1 MISVSR
7 GIMKFF
13 KAVTAIFLCALSASF
28 GQAQEA
34 SNQRSQVER
43 ALPAELSER
52 QADAIIA
59 EQAEAKELREA
70 ERLARLTSRVNF
82 RVLERKEVDLGER
95 RIIMNRVAPPLLA
108 AQPVAEARVEP
119 ERPQLSEAEIA
130 EMMRRYEEKEHRTI
144 MLSAT
149 VYDRQFTELRW
160 NHEGEQFVAY
170 SSIDF
175 NFMRG
180 VTDFETDGAFYFFF
194 LGIGNE
200 DTETIEERNRL
211 AKEQGWE
218 GYIETHI
225 PQMPAF
231 TLGRAEYAIVAD
243 DPNIIKRDE
252 VFDPIDA
259 LHAYFEQNERRLRIE
274 YQRTEALNDAR
285 KRYQAA
291 NPEEPK
297 DTVINFWPVRGSVY
311 QEQPSR

>member
-1 MISVSR
+1 
-7 GIMKFF
+7 MKFL
-13 KAVTAIFLCALSASF
+13 KAATVVFLCVLSASF

-52 QADAIIA
+52 EADAIVQ
-59 EQAEAKELREA
+59 ERAEAKEQREA

-95 RIIMNRVAPPLLA
+95 KIIMNRVAPPVLQ
-108 AQPVAEARVEP
+108 AQPVEEVRVET
-119 ERPQLSEAEIA
+119 ERPQLSEAEIQ
-130 EMMRRYEEKEHRTI
+130 EMMRRYQEKEHRTI

-160 NHEGEQFVAY
+160 TYEGEQFLAY

-180 VTDFETDGAFYFFF
+180 VTDFETDDAFYFFF

-218 GYIETHI
+218 GYVETQI
-225 PQMPAF
+225 PEPPAF
-231 TLGRAEYAIVAD
+231 TPGRAEYAIVSD
-243 DPNIIKRDE
+243 DPTTIKRDE

-274 YQRTEALNDAR
+274 YQRTEALNEAR
-285 KRYQAA
+285 KRYEAA